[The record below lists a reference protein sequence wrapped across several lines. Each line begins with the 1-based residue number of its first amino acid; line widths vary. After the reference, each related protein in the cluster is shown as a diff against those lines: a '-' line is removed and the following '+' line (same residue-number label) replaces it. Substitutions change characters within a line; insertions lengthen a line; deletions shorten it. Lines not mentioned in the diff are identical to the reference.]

1 MTVNGLTKA
10 NPINTPI
17 LYNHESSGRHINFLT
32 VDPSRYGWNNGFCD
46 SYLVVSKDNNLS
58 QPNCSGAAARGSAS
72 DHFQLDNKSPN
83 IGNSMFSASEM
94 TQSDTISCIAGITQ
108 TNPGSVYRLSHG
120 TAKMTLTSSQ
130 LPKRLEGPS
139 TRYVPEW
146 PSSGASKASDGF
158 HQTCI
163 MSPSLYTGGTPLVTN
178 FPMSEHSSQ
187 LVAIGQ
193 SLPLL
198 PQKLVQQI

>member
-1 MTVNGLTKA
+1 MSN
-10 NPINTPI
+10 
-17 LYNHESSGRHINFLT
+17 
-32 VDPSRYGWNNGFCD
+32 
-46 SYLVVSKDNNLS
+46 DNNLS

-72 DHFQLDNKSPN
+72 NHFQLDSKSPN

-94 TQSDTISCIAGITQ
+94 TQSDTISHIAGITQ
-108 TNPGSVYRLSHG
+108 TNPGSVYRCSHG
-120 TAKMTLTSSQ
+120 TAKTTLTSAQ

-139 TRYVPEW
+139 TTYVPEW
-146 PSSGASKASDGF
+146 PSSEASTSDGF

-198 PQKLVQQI
+198 PQKLVQQIQVGEIVDFGELPSAKRKTASSAHNVHLPDSTCTVTGSTYPNTEG